1 MMRRG
6 AHRDPGPAGG
16 NDGLRGLLQ
25 GQDGAAL
32 IEFTLLA
39 PLLFSLVFGMAEFGR
54 FLYQY
59 QMVIEGLR
67 DAGRY
72 LARLDANDATNQSN
86 AANLA
91 TTGTIDGSG
100 DPRVDGW
107 EAGDIN
113 FAVTDIDN
121 TAGTYRGGAEIEVIE
136 VTTTFDYADV
146 GFLSALGFDAI
157 SIDAAHE
164 QRVILE

>member
-1 MMRRG
+1 MTWRRALGERRRRG
-6 AHRDPGPAGG
+6 RGASASRVFADQGG
-16 NDGLRGLLQ
+16 S
-25 GQDGAAL
+25 AL

-39 PLLFSLVFGMAEFGR
+39 PLLLTLVLGMAEFGR
-54 FLYQY
+54 FLFQY
-59 QMVIEGLR
+59 QMVLEGVR

-72 LARLDANDATNQSN
+72 LARLDPNDATNQSN

-107 EAGDIN
+107 EAGDIE
-113 FAVTDIDN
+113 FSVDEVDN
-121 TAGTYRGGAEIEVIE
+121 SDGTYRGLAKIEVVE
-136 VTTTFDYADV
+136 VSTTFDYADV
-146 GFLSALGFDAI
+146 GFLSALGLDPI

-164 QRVILE
+164 QRVIEE